1 MRSLSADSSAQR
13 WAVPAFFALVPLLL
27 GLLIFRGYG
36 LSIDGNQRRDNGMI
50 TLKHVA
56 QQVAPV

>member
-1 MRSLSADSSAQR
+1 MGGAAC
-13 WAVPAFFALVPLLL
+13 FALVLLLL

-50 TLKHVA
+50 TLEYVA
-56 QQVAPV
+56 QQVAPD